1 MIKTNTELKCN
12 LCGKEERL
20 RFVEIAMWLCEKDR
34 DRVLKFVKRLKSA
47 RTRYPSV
54 KSWLHKYKLGDKK

>member
-1 MIKTNTELKCN
+1 MIKTNKELKCN

-47 RTRYPSV
+47 RTRFNNV
-54 KSWLHKYKLGDKK
+54 GSWLSSHNLGEK